1 MNKLKHSLFLKLM
14 LAFVI
19 SGAVSASVFV
29 AFSYTMGKKKY
40 RAKHWVQYG
49 QMLAEQLGPQPTQ
62 DQIEQIKTKLNLLIR
77 FEKADRT
84 LVSGPLVPSF
94 EKLNQD
100 FDTFYVGTGFKLGR
114 FDDKLAIEIIQDS
127 GHYLFVLEQDGSS
140 LEERPEALLGLLVS
154 ILLILLFTYLFIRKI
169 LRPLVVLESGVN
181 EIAQGNLNISI
192 PVSGDDEFSRLVKSV
207 NTMTAQVRMMIQSKE
222 QLLLDVSHEFRSP
235 LTRIKVALELS
246 DEDARKSIKNSVIE
260 LENMVTE
267 ILESARLNDAQG
279 KLQIEKFDLVDLL
292 NSLTSDYEKSAPGI
306 KFHASKEAIYC
317 LADSTR
323 LSLAFKNLIEN
334 ALKYSSHQN
343 HPVEIEVK
351 ESHQKISITFKDH
364 GIGIPKD
371 DLGLVFEPFY
381 RVDRSRVKSTGGY
394 GLGLSLCKK
403 IITAH
408 GGHIT
413 VQSELQQGTVF
424 TVELNAQ
431 S

>member
-1 MNKLKHSLFLKLM
+1 MNKLKHSLFVKLM

-19 SGAVSASVFV
+19 SGALSASVFV

-40 RAKHWVQYG
+40 RAKHWIQYG
-49 QMLAEQLGPQPTQ
+49 QMLAQQLGPQPTQ

-77 FEKADRT
+77 FEKADQV
-84 LVSGPLVPSF
+84 LVSGPLVPTF
-94 EKLNQD
+94 DKLNKN
-100 FDTFYVGTGFKLGR
+100 FDTFYVGTGFRLGR
-114 FDDKLAIEIIQDS
+114 FDNKLAIELDQDS
-127 GHYLFVLEQDGSS
+127 GHYLFILEQDGSS

-154 ILLILLFTYLFIRKI
+154 ILLILLFTYLFIRRI
-169 LRPLVVLESGVN
+169 LRPLVTLESGVN
-181 EIAQGNLNISI
+181 EIAQGNLNVSI
-192 PVSGDDEFSRLVKSV
+192 PVAGDDEFSRLVKSV

-279 KLQIEKFDLVDLL
+279 KLQLEKINLVDVVKSLVSGYE
-292 NSLTSDYEKSAPGI
+292 NSTPGI
-306 KFHASKEAIYC
+306 KFYTSKETVYTH
-317 LADSTR
+317 ADSAR
-323 LSLAFKNLIEN
+323 LRLAFKNLIEN

-343 HPVEIEVK
+343 QPVEIEVK
-351 ESHQKISITFKDH
+351 EVHQKIHIVFKDH

-403 IITAH
+403 IISAH

-413 VQSELQQGTVF
+413 AQSESQQGTVF
-424 TVELNAQ
+424 TVELNGF
-431 S
+431 